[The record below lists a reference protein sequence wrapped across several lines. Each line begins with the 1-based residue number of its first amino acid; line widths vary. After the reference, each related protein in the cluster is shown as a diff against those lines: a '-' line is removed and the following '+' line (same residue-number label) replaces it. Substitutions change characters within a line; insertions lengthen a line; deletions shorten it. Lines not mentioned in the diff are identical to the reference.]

1 MTGQK
6 EQVPPFLVSETK
18 CARQRG
24 EIGVMTSDH
33 GAARLRAELDRVQRL
48 GIESVPVF
56 YFDDGSVLDG
66 EQAEE
71 TLLAALD
78 TLTT

>member
-1 MTGQK
+1 
-6 EQVPPFLVSETK
+6 
-18 CARQRG
+18 
-24 EIGVMTSDH
+24 MTSDH